1 MVLQGQ
7 LATRGEVILP
17 FRVPRAQVP
26 DAKLFRST
34 WLSSSLLALRERGE
48 FDRYLSLLDPEY
60 HHAVVTSF
68 AGTWLPIEVAVA
80 HYRACG
86 GLGLTKEQIAERS
99 LEVTRRVH
107 KTVLELALR
116 VARDAG
122 ASPWTIYNR
131 LDRLWDRV
139 WQGGGVSVTRI
150 GPKDAL
156 IEIVGWRCAAEPY
169 CRTAMPSVV
178 TAVTELF
185 CQRAFVNDA
194 TKAGTPGNSLALR
207 ASWA

>member
-1 MVLQGQ
+1 MLPAHV
-7 LATRGEVILP
+7 AIRGEVVLP
-17 FRVPRAQVP
+17 FRVPRGQIP

-48 FDRYLSLLDPEY
+48 FERYLSLLDPQY
-60 HHAVVTSF
+60 HHVINSSV
-68 AGTWLPIEVAVA
+68 AGAWLPTEVAIA

-86 GLGLTKEQIAERS
+86 GLGLTREQIAERS

-122 ASPWTIYNR
+122 ASPWTIYSR

-139 WQGGGVSVTRI
+139 WQGGGVSVTRV

-156 IEIVGWRCAAEPY
+156 IEVAGWRCAAEPY
-169 CRTAMPSVV
+169 CRAAMPWVV
-178 TAVTELF
+178 SAVTELF

-194 TKAGTPGNSLALR
+194 TKTGMPNNSLLLR